1 MESLGGDSREC
12 CVVQNN
18 HTVRS
23 LSKSSFQEKIRSSF
37 QEKIGEQSVAIL
49 GTQSVSMLGTYSVFT
64 KETKRAT
71 IQKISKASIF
81 GHSLPV
87 YPISQCKGPGSAS
100 SGLAKSCMAAP
111 PHH

>member
-49 GTQSVSMLGTYSVFT
+49 GTQSVSMLGTYSVFA

-71 IQKISKASIF
+71 IQKNVKGFNFWPQPAD
-81 GHSLPV
+81 LPNFKV
-87 YPISQCKGPGSAS
+87 QGPGSAS